1 MENILSNDIISA
13 IIAFGLVLIPAI
25 IVHELGHFFA
35 AKMVGINV
43 LEFGIGF
50 PPRMVRLFTWGETEF
65 TLNWIPLGGYVRPLG
80 ESMIGPNVPEE
91 GELSDL
97 ESDFSDEEKPKNTEF
112 WSEREELIARGVPEE
127 KLKSVND
134 AKPLGRAFF
143 MAAGAFSNFVSAIVL
158 FMIAALIGLP
168 EIVGERMQVYTLP
181 EDSALAQAGIVEG
194 DAIEQI
200 NGELFLS
207 TSEFFEK
214 FSSDEDGTVDLLVRS
229 LETDEPYEITVSSNT
244 YDAQGAVLVVG
255 VLEDMPAAAAG
266 VEENDIILAANGTE
280 FGVENPSGDLIE
292 LLAGFA
298 GEEVTLTILRG
309 DWFVELSMTPLAE
322 VEPGKGRIG
331 LGIGSIYRMEDDTI
345 YALANPQIEFIPR
358 SLGDSISYGFSR
370 TASTFGQIA
379 AIPAQIIEGTISP
392 EQARPVSIIGV
403 SQIGGQIFQSSVS
416 SGNASGL
423 LEFIAL
429 VSIFLGIT
437 NLLPFP
443 PLDGGRILFIL
454 IEVVR
459 GKPVPPEVENRFII
473 GGMLLLLGLGIIVI
487 IYDLFNPLI
496 IQ

>member
-1 MENILSNDIISA
+1 MLEQILSNDLISA

-50 PPRMVRLFTWGETEF
+50 PPRIVRLFTWGETEF

-80 ESMIGPNVPEE
+80 EGMIGPNAPAEN
-91 GELSDL
+91 DL
-97 ESDFSDEEKPKNTEF
+97 ELADEEKPKNAEY
-112 WSEREELIARGVPEE
+112 WSEREELIARGVPED
-127 KLKSVND
+127 KLKSVNE

-158 FMIAALIGLP
+158 FIIAALIGLP
-168 EIVGERMQVYTLP
+168 EVVGERMQVYTLP
-181 EDSALAQAGIVEG
+181 AESPLAQAGIAEG

-200 NGELFLS
+200 NGEMFLS
-207 TSEFFEK
+207 TAEFFAK
-214 FSSDEDGTVDLLVRS
+214 LSSDQDGSVDLVVRS
-229 LETDEPYEITVSSNT
+229 LETGET
-244 YDAQGAVLVVG
+244 YDVTVTTDSYVASGAVLVLG
-255 VLEDMPAAAAG
+255 VLEDMPAGAAG
-266 VEENDIILAANGTE
+266 VEVGDLILSVNGTQ
-280 FGVENPSGDLIE
+280 FGVGDPSGDFIG
-292 LLAGFA
+292 LLAEFA
-298 GEEVTLTILRG
+298 GTEVDVAILR
-309 DWFVELSMTPLAE
+309 DSEIISILMTPLEE
-322 VEPGKGRIG
+322 VAPGKGRIG
-331 LGIGSIYRMEDDTI
+331 LGIGSVYRMSDGTL
-345 YALANPQIEFIPR
+345 YAQANPQIEFIPR
-358 SLGDSISYGFSR
+358 SLGNAIAYGFTK
-370 TASTFGQIA
+370 TADTFGQIA
-379 AIPAQIIEGTISP
+379 SIPGQLIEGSLSP
-392 EQARPVSIIGV
+392 EQARPVSIVGV
-403 SQIGGQIFQSSVS
+403 SQVGGQIFQSSVQ

-429 VSIFLGIT
+429 VSIFLGVT

-473 GGMLLLLGLGIIVI
+473 GGMLLLLGLGVIII

-496 IQ
+496 IP